1 MSDKRLEGLQVL
13 KIRMPAE
20 IRRQKE
26 RKVIKQRRASHRVA
40 RIGENGHLAKAE
52 WGNATSSISDPRS
65 MQVKDSTKTWW
76 SEARIMLRR
85 QYRSSTQITT
95 KWNCTIGALLGN
107 LLDTNHP
114 LWREPKNAVR
124 DVGFGVFLL
133 QVEVAIVDIPLF
145 KQHV

>member
-1 MSDKRLEGLQVL
+1 MCKSKRLEGLQVL

-76 SEARIMLRR
+76 SEALIMLRR

-95 KWNCTIGALLGN
+95 KWNCTIGVFLGN

-114 LWREPKNAVR
+114 LSKEAKKCTENHSEMFVS
-124 DVGFGVFLL
+124 VSF
-133 QVEVAIVDIPLF
+133 VAASVS
-145 KQHV
+145 